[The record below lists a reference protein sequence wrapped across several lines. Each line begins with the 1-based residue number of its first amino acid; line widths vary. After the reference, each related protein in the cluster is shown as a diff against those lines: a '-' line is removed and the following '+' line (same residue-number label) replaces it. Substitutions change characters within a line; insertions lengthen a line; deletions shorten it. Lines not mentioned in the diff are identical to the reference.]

1 MKSLLIA
8 TAAATAALLSA
19 PAFAN
24 PDAAMNKAGCM
35 ACHAKD
41 KKLVGPSFKDIA
53 ARYKGQD
60 AVAQLTAKVR
70 KGGAGAFGPIPMPP
84 HDAAKIGD
92 ADLQAVV
99 EQILKS

>member
-1 MKSLLIA
+1 MRSLLIA

-19 PAFAN
+19 PAFADA
-24 PDAAMNKAGCM
+24 DAALNKAGCM

-41 KKLVGPSFKDIA
+41 KKLVGPAFKDIA
-53 ARYKGQD
+53 VKYKGQD

-70 KGGAGAFGPIPMPP
+70 KGGAGSFGPIPMPP